1 MAAVSSK
8 KSSNVS
14 SAPNI
19 VVLGPRGSGKTT
31 YLSGLTKVA
40 EAKASEFLKSD
51 KVEIAHF
58 ECEIG
63 EEKSK
68 ELSQDADNIV
78 FFGDSHM
85 PTTLEKK
92 DDGGIK
98 TYTFTGEISYEG
110 IKDEF
115 TMKLADTSGE
125 IFETETGVMDSEYR
139 LNLKN
144 RLEGKGLEGKGLEGK
159 GLEGKDIRLLILLA
173 DVLPEASNPNPD
185 DRLKYQI
192 DELNLVLR
200 EVCSD
205 GIKRKLRLA
214 VVINKCERGEL
225 WTHRL
230 DPVKDIFGN
239 YLKSS
244 KTKFQNMVKA
254 IKRTGAEVDIE
265 FFAMSTFGVLKKDD
279 FRPNYIY
286 GSDDND
292 GKFVLRNTDLNEWHP
307 YGVLSPIY
315 WLTTGRRLPHHV

>member
-8 KSSNVS
+8 KSLNVS

-144 RLEGKGLEGKGLEGK
+144 RLEGK
-159 GLEGKDIRLLILLA
+159 DIRLLILLA

-205 GIKRKLRLA
+205 DIKRKLRLA

>member
-8 KSSNVS
+8 KSLNVS

-19 VVLGPRGSGKTT
+19 IVLGPRGSGKTT

-51 KVEIAHF
+51 KVEIAQF
-58 ECEIG
+58 RCEIA
-63 EEKSK
+63 EERSR
-68 ELSQDADNIV
+68 ELRQDADNIV

-85 PTTLEKK
+85 PSPL
-92 DDGGIK
+92 DGGIK

-115 TMKLADTSGE
+115 MMKLTDTSGE
-125 IFETETGVMDSEYR
+125 IFETETGVMDSAYR
-139 LNLKN
+139 LNLKD
-144 RLEGKGLEGKGLEGK
+144 R
-159 GLEGKDIRLLILLA
+159 LEGKDIRLLILLA

-185 DRLKYQI
+185 DKLKYQI
-192 DELNLVLR
+192 EELELVLR
-200 EVCSD
+200 EVCSE

-230 DPVKDIFGN
+230 DPVKDIFEN

-244 KTKFQNMVKA
+244 KTNLQLMVSA
-254 IKRTGAEVDIE
+254 IKKTGAEVDIE

>member
-8 KSSNVS
+8 KSLNVS

-51 KVEIAHF
+51 KVEIAQF
-58 ECEIG
+58 RCEIG
-63 EEKSK
+63 EERSR
-68 ELSQDADNIV
+68 ELRQDADNIV

-115 TMKLADTSGE
+115 MMKLTDTSGE
-125 IFETETGVMDSEYR
+125 IFETETGVMDSAYR
-139 LNLKN
+139 LNLKD
-144 RLEGKGLEGKGLEGK
+144 R
-159 GLEGKDIRLLILLA
+159 LEGKDIRLLILLA

-185 DRLKYQI
+185 DKLKYQI
-192 DELNLVLR
+192 EELELVLR
-200 EVCSD
+200 EVCSE

-244 KTKFQNMVKA
+244 KTNLQLMVSA
-254 IKRTGAEVDIE
+254 IKKTGAEVDID

>member
-1 MAAVSSK
+1 MATVSRE
-8 KSSNVS
+8 KSLNVS

-40 EAKASEFLKSD
+40 EAKEVEFLKSD
-51 KVEIAHF
+51 KVEIAQF
-58 ECEIG
+58 ECDI
-63 EEKSK
+63 EEKKSQ
-68 ELSQDADNIV
+68 ELSQDANNIV
-78 FFGDSHM
+78 FSGDSHT

-92 DDGGIK
+92 DDEGVK
-98 TYTFTGEISYEG
+98 TYNFTGKINYQG
-110 IKDEF
+110 NKDKF
-115 TMKLADTSGE
+115 IMKLTDTSGE
-125 IFETETGVMDSEYR
+125 IFETETGVEDSKYR

-144 RLEGKGLEGKGLEGK
+144 R
-159 GLEGKDIRLLILLA
+159 LEGKDIRLLILLA
-173 DVLPEASNPNPD
+173 DVLPEAFNPNPD
-185 DRLKYQI
+185 DRLKDQI
-192 DELNLVLR
+192 DKLRLVLR
-200 EVCSD
+200 EVFSD
-205 GIKRKLRLA
+205 DIKRKLRLA

-230 DPVKDIFGN
+230 DPVKEMFEN
-239 YLKSS
+239 YLRSS
-244 KTKFQNMVKA
+244 KIKLQYMVQE
-254 IKRTGAEVDIE
+254 IREMGAEVDIE